1 MGCSTYLGLGWR
13 YQPLAPG
20 HPTSICD
27 IGVNMNKFPTSVIV
41 IMKCGVQAWSEK
53 NLCFLM
59 LFDSLVFTYSNVKRL
74 TPCFLMLFDSLAFTY
89 SNMKRLTQRFLL

>member
-27 IGVNMNKFPTSVIV
+27 IGVNLTIIPRVRVGYEMI
-41 IMKCGVQAWSEK
+41 
-53 NLCFLM
+53 
-59 LFDSLVFTYSNVKRL
+59 DSQLG
-74 TPCFLMLFDSLAFTY
+74 M
-89 SNMKRLTQRFLL
+89 

>member
-27 IGVNMNKFPTSVIV
+27 IGVNGTYAIAV
-41 IMKCGVQAWSEK
+41 SEYPRV
-53 NLCFLM
+53 M
-59 LFDSLVFTYSNVKRL
+59 VK
-74 TPCFLMLFDSLAFTY
+74 TVGH
-89 SNMKRLTQRFLL
+89 

>member
-27 IGVNMNKFPTSVIV
+27 IGVNYFLQITHPLRPINNLIHFNPHPLPLSMLTLALLNVIANCVFRSMLIGGGRGRGGNK
-41 IMKCGVQAWSEK
+41 
-53 NLCFLM
+53 
-59 LFDSLVFTYSNVKRL
+59 
-74 TPCFLMLFDSLAFTY
+74 
-89 SNMKRLTQRFLL
+89 

>member
-27 IGVNMNKFPTSVIV
+27 IGVNNNDYCSFSQQCETMRHSALRFVS
-41 IMKCGVQAWSEK
+41 MYLQS
-53 NLCFLM
+53 NL
-59 LFDSLVFTYSNVKRL
+59 
-74 TPCFLMLFDSLAFTY
+74 A
-89 SNMKRLTQRFLL
+89 LLNLNS

>member
-27 IGVNMNKFPTSVIV
+27 IGVNSRITVHNMSHITFY
-41 IMKCGVQAWSEK
+41 MKNGHDKESIKDDNAITNSHTTNTQISIRQEK
-53 NLCFLM
+53 
-59 LFDSLVFTYSNVKRL
+59 SHG
-74 TPCFLMLFDSLAFTY
+74 
-89 SNMKRLTQRFLL
+89 

>member
-27 IGVNMNKFPTSVIV
+27 IGVKENFESILVIV
-41 IMKCGVQAWSEK
+41 IATECIKEGCQWCE
-53 NLCFLM
+53 
-59 LFDSLVFTYSNVKRL
+59 
-74 TPCFLMLFDSLAFTY
+74 
-89 SNMKRLTQRFLL
+89 

>member
-27 IGVNMNKFPTSVIV
+27 IGVNFSFNQGSVSEIILRHLYPSYVFKGEVSCKFAVISKPKNV
-41 IMKCGVQAWSEK
+41 CSSAETMK
-53 NLCFLM
+53 
-59 LFDSLVFTYSNVKRL
+59 
-74 TPCFLMLFDSLAFTY
+74 
-89 SNMKRLTQRFLL
+89 

>member
-27 IGVNMNKFPTSVIV
+27 IGVKLNFNSPKGYTAVHNL
-41 IMKCGVQAWSEK
+41 KSEWEFK
-53 NLCFLM
+53 LSFL
-59 LFDSLVFTYSNVKRL
+59 FTVY
-74 TPCFLMLFDSLAFTY
+74 M
-89 SNMKRLTQRFLL
+89 

>member
-27 IGVNMNKFPTSVIV
+27 IGVNSVVIV
-41 IMKCGVQAWSEK
+41 
-53 NLCFLM
+53 M
-59 LFDSLVFTYSNVKRL
+59 LTGSYYLDFIVMSVMRI
-74 TPCFLMLFDSLAFTY
+74 
-89 SNMKRLTQRFLL
+89 

>member
-27 IGVNMNKFPTSVIV
+27 IGVNLFSASGTSPRRPGAQSYGCDHCVYYQAQV
-41 IMKCGVQAWSEK
+41 VVRWLGVATASTH
-53 NLCFLM
+53 F
-59 LFDSLVFTYSNVKRL
+59 VKL
-74 TPCFLMLFDSLAFTY
+74 H
-89 SNMKRLTQRFLL
+89 

>member
-27 IGVNMNKFPTSVIV
+27 IGVNRKNIPVKDVASSEVDLESCLYTANG
-41 IMKCGVQAWSEK
+41 KCEIHINFIFS
-53 NLCFLM
+53 
-59 LFDSLVFTYSNVKRL
+59 
-74 TPCFLMLFDSLAFTY
+74 
-89 SNMKRLTQRFLL
+89 

>member
-27 IGVNMNKFPTSVIV
+27 IGVNDYLGKADLSKGYWNP
-41 IMKCGVQAWSEK
+41 
-53 NLCFLM
+53 
-59 LFDSLVFTYSNVKRL
+59 KRKL
-74 TPCFLMLFDSLAFTY
+74 GD
-89 SNMKRLTQRFLL
+89 RFHETKAG

>member
-27 IGVNMNKFPTSVIV
+27 IGVNKVLIGGGGGDMAT
-41 IMKCGVQAWSEK
+41 WS
-53 NLCFLM
+53 
-59 LFDSLVFTYSNVKRL
+59 SG
-74 TPCFLMLFDSLAFTY
+74 
-89 SNMKRLTQRFLL
+89 

>member
-27 IGVNMNKFPTSVIV
+27 IGVNCYFVQTKLAPKSYNTEKFDES
-41 IMKCGVQAWSEK
+41 
-53 NLCFLM
+53 
-59 LFDSLVFTYSNVKRL
+59 
-74 TPCFLMLFDSLAFTY
+74 
-89 SNMKRLTQRFLL
+89 

>member
-27 IGVNMNKFPTSVIV
+27 IGVNAQKL
-41 IMKCGVQAWSEK
+41 Q
-53 NLCFLM
+53 
-59 LFDSLVFTYSNVKRL
+59 SLVCYKGGMPVISFVKNRY
-74 TPCFLMLFDSLAFTY
+74 FLEQPF
-89 SNMKRLTQRFLL
+89 FLE

>member
-27 IGVNMNKFPTSVIV
+27 IGVNCCFCHSSTVFASTGDLPPPAPLLELATASYQSLKLRWTSRSTTGG
-41 IMKCGVQAWSEK
+41 KTGAAGVTYTLQMLDK
-53 NLCFLM
+53 NG
-59 LFDSLVFTYSNVKRL
+59 R
-74 TPCFLMLFDSLAFTY
+74 
-89 SNMKRLTQRFLL
+89 

>member
-27 IGVNMNKFPTSVIV
+27 IGVKRWKLESSSRRNH
-41 IMKCGVQAWSEK
+41 A
-53 NLCFLM
+53 
-59 LFDSLVFTYSNVKRL
+59 LFDNFRSTMREGEVTEKHDV
-74 TPCFLMLFDSLAFTY
+74 MI
-89 SNMKRLTQRFLL
+89 

>member
-27 IGVNMNKFPTSVIV
+27 IGVKFGHRCPVYVKEHRQGRCCYLLLNSKDNIFNNRTPESFSPWTISCRELSLGAQSVKSTDIY
-41 IMKCGVQAWSEK
+41 IKLK
-53 NLCFLM
+53 
-59 LFDSLVFTYSNVKRL
+59 
-74 TPCFLMLFDSLAFTY
+74 
-89 SNMKRLTQRFLL
+89 

>member
-27 IGVNMNKFPTSVIV
+27 IGVNSPILQREKLMMRMMMTMLIV
-41 IMKCGVQAWSEK
+41 VVMVMMTTMMMMMMM
-53 NLCFLM
+53 LM
-59 LFDSLVFTYSNVKRL
+59 VVMMMIF
-74 TPCFLMLFDSLAFTY
+74 
-89 SNMKRLTQRFLL
+89 FLLPIGYRES

>member
-27 IGVNMNKFPTSVIV
+27 IGVNVKKFSFHLFVNKTNFH
-41 IMKCGVQAWSEK
+41 MKSFA
-53 NLCFLM
+53 L
-59 LFDSLVFTYSNVKRL
+59 
-74 TPCFLMLFDSLAFTY
+74 SLAL
-89 SNMKRLTQRFLL
+89 MMRFKEIQKWPIH